1 MVCVCCVKRVYLLM
15 FVVEHAC
22 IPYHTA
28 TMRCLMCVM
37 VDIHMLYILQDPA
50 AAHTIAIGTT
60 LYLYL
65 MIITWTLAP

>member
-1 MVCVCCVKRVYLLM
+1 MVCVCCVKCVYLLM
-15 FVVEHAC
+15 LVVEHAC

-50 AAHTIAIGTT
+50 AAHTIVIGTT
-60 LYLYL
+60 C
-65 MIITWTLAP
+65 TL